1 MCLIWWGTS
10 YEFSQL
16 KSACNCT
23 KILFANKF
31 ASSFTEDFDPTLTT
45 TKNWSTMII
54 TQSNLHSDQKGTR
67 LDLKEAEL
75 RVVLRMLILIGLN
88 TLPSIRLYWST
99 DTNFRISRIMY
110 RCNAHEEIF
119 ENIAFLTY
127 KWAYK
132 NRKERR
138 SRLRQLCKVRSTMK
152 ILKNSLLA
160 VSNPRGN
167 LSVDESMVASSG
179 KKRLKQYM
187 PLKPIKKVKKK
198 AMKTSL

>member
-1 MCLIWWGTS
+1 
-10 YEFSQL
+10 
-16 KSACNCT
+16 
-23 KILFANKF
+23 
-31 ASSFTEDFDPTLTT
+31 
-45 TKNWSTMII
+45 MII

-127 KWAYK
+127 K
-132 NRKERR
+132 
-138 SRLRQLCKVRSTMK
+138 
-152 ILKNSLLA
+152 
-160 VSNPRGN
+160 
-167 LSVDESMVASSG
+167 
-179 KKRLKQYM
+179 
-187 PLKPIKKVKKK
+187 
-198 AMKTSL
+198 